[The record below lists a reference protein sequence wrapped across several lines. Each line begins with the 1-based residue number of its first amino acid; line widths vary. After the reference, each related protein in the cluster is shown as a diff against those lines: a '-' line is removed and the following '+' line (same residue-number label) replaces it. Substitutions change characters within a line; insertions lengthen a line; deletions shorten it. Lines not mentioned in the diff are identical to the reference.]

1 MKKLTTILTAVLLS
15 ATIWAQSPQKM
26 SYQAVIRNAGNNLVT
41 STAVGMQIS
50 ILQSSASG
58 TAVYTETQT
67 PVTNANGLISIEIGA
82 GTVLSGD
89 FTTIDW
95 ANGPYFIKTETDPTG
110 GNSYTITGISQL
122 LSVPYALYAKTAGEV
137 SLTDAQI
144 LTLKGDQGIQ
154 GETGS
159 TGAKGDQGIQGI
171 QGETGLTGLTG
182 AKGDQGIQGIQG
194 ETGLTGAKGDQGIQG
209 IQGETGVIGPQGSQG
224 LTGAAGL
231 TTSVNGVAQIA
242 GIITL
247 TKSDIN
253 LGNVDNTSDA
263 NKPISTATQT
273 ALDLKVDKVVGKG
286 LSTNDYTTVEQ
297 TKLSGIA
304 TGAEV
309 NVQSDWNQST
319 ITADDFIKSKPTFAA
334 VAISGSYADLSN
346 KPVNATT
353 SANGFM
359 SSVDKTKLDKIAAG
373 TVAGQMQYWNGT
385 AWVVV
390 AVTPNEGATLQMI
403 GGVPTWTGGV
413 PPVVGDAYQGGII
426 AYILQPGD
434 PGYVVGET
442 HGIIAATA
450 DQGASTQWYNGG
462 YTTTGATATA
472 IGTGSANTTAI
483 IASQGNTGIYA
494 AKICRDYAGGGYTD
508 WYLPSKD
515 ELNLLFLNKVAIGG
529 FADTWYWSSSESESP
544 ASFAWSQIL
553 FRGGQREMTKHT
565 TYYVRAVRTF

>member
-1 MKKLTTILTAVLLS
+1 MKKLFTIITAVLLS

-50 ILQSSASG
+50 ILQSSVSG
-58 TAVYTETQT
+58 TEVYTETQT
-67 PVTNANGLISIEIGA
+67 PGTNANGLVSIEIGA
-82 GTVLSGD
+82 GTVVSGD

-144 LTLKGDQGIQ
+144 LTLKGDQGIK
-154 GETGS
+154 GE
-159 TGAKGDQGIQGI
+159 
-171 QGETGLTGLTG
+171 TGLTG

-273 ALDLKVDKVVGKG
+273 ALDLKVDKVTGKG
-286 LSTNDYTTVEQ
+286 LSTEDYTTAEK
-297 TKLSGIA
+297 TKLAGLTNANGSETKVTAGTNVTVIGAGTTASPYVVNAIPNLTQTQIDALTA
-304 TGAEV
+304 TEGLIV
-309 NVQSDWNQST
+309 
-319 ITADDFIKSKPTFAA
+319 
-334 VAISGSYADLSN
+334 Y
-346 KPVNATT
+346 NATT
-353 SANGFM
+353 HLPNYYNGTIWMNYDGTSA
-359 SSVDKTKLDKIAAG
+359 KTK
-373 TVAGQMQYWNGT
+373 
-385 AWVVV
+385 
-390 AVTPNEGATLQMI
+390 
-403 GGVPTWTGGV
+403 
-413 PPVVGDAYQGGII
+413 VVGDSYQGGVI
-426 AYILQPGD
+426 AYILQSGD
-434 PGYVVGET
+434 PGYDANVQR
-442 HGIIAATA
+442 GIIAATA
-450 DQGASTQWYNGG
+450 DQSTGIRWDKGS

-483 IASQGNTGIYA
+483 IASIGNTGTYA
-494 AKICRDYAGGGYTD
+494 AKICRDYSGGGYSD

-515 ELNLLFLNKVAIGG
+515 ELDKLYINSVAIGG
-529 FADTWYWSSSESESP
+529 FEGSYYWCSSEFNSDY
-544 ASFAWSQIL
+544 AWVQSLYNGLQTSSIQKGNTL
-553 FRGGQREMTKHT
+553 N
-565 TYYVRAVRTF
+565 VRAVRSF